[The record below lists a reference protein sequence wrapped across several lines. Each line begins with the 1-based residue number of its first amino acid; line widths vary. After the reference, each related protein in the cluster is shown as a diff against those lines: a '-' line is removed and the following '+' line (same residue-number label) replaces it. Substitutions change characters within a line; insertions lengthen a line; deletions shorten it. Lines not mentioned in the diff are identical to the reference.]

1 MRNHS
6 ALPSL
11 SQSEWRDVKSAVQ
24 AAADCGCAEA
34 AGASMRTR
42 LVAAVTGRR
51 KQQAPVPEHV
61 RPMRDFLCASER
73 LRRPA
78 MQYAPALAAQG
89 YTSAQ
94 IEAIGLISA

>member
-1 MRNHS
+1 MRTHS
-6 ALPSL
+6 SLPSL
-11 SQSEWRDVKSAVQ
+11 SRSEWRDVQGAVQ
-24 AAADCGCAEA
+24 AATDCGCAEA
-34 AGASMRTR
+34 ARDTMGGR

-51 KQQAPVPEHV
+51 KKHALVPEHL
-61 RPMRDFLCASER
+61 RPLRDFLCASER

-89 YTSAQ
+89 YTTAQ

>member
-1 MRNHS
+1 MRTHS
-6 ALPSL
+6 SLPSL
-11 SQSEWRDVKSAVQ
+11 SQSEWRGVQSAVQ
-24 AAADCGCAEA
+24 AAADCGCDQA
-34 AGASMRTR
+34 AADTVRSR

-51 KQQAPVPEHV
+51 KQRAHVPEHL

-78 MQYAPALAAQG
+78 MQFAPALAAQG

-94 IEAIGLISA
+94 IEAIGFISA

>member
-1 MRNHS
+1 MRTHS
-6 ALPSL
+6 TLPSL
-11 SQSEWRDVKSAVQ
+11 SQSEWRDVQSAVQ

-34 AGASMRTR
+34 AGETLRTR

-51 KQQAPVPEHV
+51 KHQPHVPEHV
-61 RPMRDFLCASER
+61 RPLRDFLCASER

-78 MQYAPALAAQG
+78 VEFAPALAAQG